1 MSGTDILIVED
12 KAITAMEIQQKLEN
26 LDYVIAGRVDNGAE
40 AIEVAL
46 EEDPAL
52 ILMDIRLKG
61 DMNGI
66 EAARE
71 INEHRDVP
79 IVFMTAYTEVETTDL
94 AKETGPAGY
103 IAKPI
108 NEEELYAVL
117 EIALFRHRSRGEKV
131 RAAD

>member
-1 MSGTDILIVED
+1 MSETDILIVED

-26 LDYVIAGRVDNGAE
+26 LDYGIAGRVDNGAE

-46 EEDPAL
+46 EEDPDL

-61 DMNGI
+61 DMDGI

-71 INEHRDVP
+71 INEHLDVP
-79 IVFMTAYTEVETTDL
+79 VVFMTAYTEVETTDL

-117 EIALFRHRSRGEKV
+117 EIALFRHRSQGERA